1 MPCLLPPADGVSA
14 KLNALHGYAA
24 NALAAAGCDCAMFV
38 AKDYGGREGDFRRED
53 AGKLYDLA
61 LHTLLNMAAKRER
74 TLMGKMSE
82 NGNNE
87 REYVRMTAEERE
99 AEAALLSAAAESGEN
114 ADADKNGGSA
124 AQKKR

>member
-1 MPCLLPPADGVSA
+1 
-14 KLNALHGYAA
+14 
-24 NALAAAGCDCAMFV
+24 
-38 AKDYGGREGDFRRED
+38 
-53 AGKLYDLA
+53 
-61 LHTLLNMAAKRER
+61 
-74 TLMGKMSE
+74 MGKMSE

-99 AEAALLSAAAESGEN
+99 TEAALLSAAAESGEN